1 MDDLTAAGPALL
13 ALFGMI
19 FAAAVAGPRVVWV
32 RGSFGIHYQSSLR
45 WPPVRP
51 ENLDHRYRYDDWHT
65 KFQTILGAVLAVGLN
80 QQLWSAHPWWVFASA
95 AVIASL
101 RSLWMRQL
109 IGADGGLSRPRNPTE
124 QILLWSALVAT
135 LLIDVTVVA
144 STAWHT
150 IA

>member
-65 KFQTILGAVLAVGLN
+65 KFQTTGAVLAVGLN
-80 QQLWSAHPWWVFASA
+80 QQLWSAHPWWVFASRRSSPRCGACGCGKSSAQMA
-95 AVIASL
+95 ACPGPGTPPN
-101 RSLWMRQL
+101 RSCS
-109 IGADGGLSRPRNPTE
+109 GVPSSPPC
-124 QILLWSALVAT
+124 
-135 LLIDVTVVA
+135 
-144 STAWHT
+144 
-150 IA
+150 